1 MAKYYT
7 LFIRDEETGKWF
19 DDFGSYKRAEVKE
32 EYEMTYWDRA
42 SVDKKIMTNDGT
54 HAGLMANHEELK
66 NGTASKELE
75 I

>member
-7 LFIRDEETGKWF
+7 LFIRDEETGEWV
-19 DDFGSYKRAEVKE
+19 DDVGSYKRAEVKE
-32 EYEMTYWDRA
+32 EYDMTYWDRA

>member
-32 EYEMTYWDRA
+32 ECDVTYWDRK
-42 SVDKKIMTNDGT
+42 SKDKKIMTNDGT
-54 HAGLMANHEELK
+54 HNGLMANYEAL
-66 NGTASKELE
+66 GGAQ
-75 I
+75 

>member
-7 LFIRDEETGKWF
+7 LFIRDEETGEWV

-32 EYEMTYWDRA
+32 EYDMTYWDRA